1 MKLQKVTLKA
11 KVHGKFSKD
20 ILMKIKENMRPQKSY
35 IKGKY
40 SNLKLKIWWYI
51 EKNENIKLQ
60 KVTLKTENLIMIY
73 QGKIGKYEIT

>member
-1 MKLQKVTLKA
+1 MKLQKVTLNA

-40 SNLKLKIWWYI
+40 SNLKLKI
-51 EKNENIKLQ
+51 
-60 KVTLKTENLIMIY
+60 
-73 QGKIGKYEIT
+73 